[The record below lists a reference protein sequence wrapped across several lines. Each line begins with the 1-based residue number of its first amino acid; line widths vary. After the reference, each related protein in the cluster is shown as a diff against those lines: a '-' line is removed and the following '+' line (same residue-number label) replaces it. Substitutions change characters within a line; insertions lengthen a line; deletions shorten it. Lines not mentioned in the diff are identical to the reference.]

1 VTLERIGRDT
11 APVARKRPK
20 DRTDRIL
27 AAAAQ
32 LFRERG
38 YHAIGIDEIGE
49 AVGITGPA
57 VYRHFDSKE
66 ALLLTAAERAADRVS
81 KALRD
86 AVAEVESPDDEL
98 AALVRA
104 GVSATIDDRDLA
116 AVYVRESRHLESPSA
131 MREIQHANAEMHV
144 KALLRRRPE
153 LTRRQ
158 AGFILQA
165 IVGLASS
172 VLYSPYSPSQVA
184 RARVKDVLTRMGVAA
199 LLAAPAPEVR
209 EPSPP
214 VVDADGSGPTPPVG
228 AHGPHRDGMGPR
240 VRRASRREVIL
251 SAAIR
256 LVHERGYQGVGM
268 DDIGVAAGITGPGIY
283 RHFSS
288 KEEILAAAFN
298 RANEQL
304 AASVS
309 SCLAAA
315 ATAREAIERL
325 VAAYVDITLS
335 NADLIAVYLT
345 ESYALSP
352 ERQAA
357 IRRDQRAYTDE
368 WVALLL
374 EDRPGLS
381 EAEARTMVGG
391 AIGLVNG
398 YAWGDLPLP
407 VGAARP
413 VLVTMTTAALL
424 DA

>member
-1 VTLERIGRDT
+1 VAPEGGSRDT
-11 APVARKRPK
+11 SSVARKRPK

-66 ALLLTAAERAADRVS
+66 ALLLTAAERAAERVS

-86 AVAEVESPDDEL
+86 AVADVSPDDEL

-104 GVSATIDDRDLA
+104 GVSATIEDRDLS
-116 AVYVRESRHLESPSA
+116 AVYVRESRHLERPSA
-131 MREIQHANAEMHV
+131 LAEIQRGNAEMHV
-144 KALLRRRPE
+144 KALLHLRPE

-165 IVGLASS
+165 ILGLASS
-172 VLYSPYSPSQVA
+172 VLYSPYSPSQLGSA
-184 RARVKDVLTRMGVAA
+184 RLEDVLTRMGVAA
-199 LLAAPAPEVR
+199 LLAAPVPDVR
-209 EPSPP
+209 EPSRHAADAAGTASIPP
-214 VVDADGSGPTPPVG
+214 VQADGRGR
-228 AHGPHRDGMGPR
+228 HGNAPR

-256 LVHERGYQGVGM
+256 LFHERGYQGVGI
-268 DDIGVAAGITGPGIY
+268 DDIGLAADITGPGIY
-283 RHFSS
+283 RHFTG
-288 KEEILAAAFN
+288 KEDMLAAAFN

-304 AASVS
+304 AASAS
-309 SCLAAA
+309 NCLAAA

-325 VAAYVDITLS
+325 IAAYVDITLS

-352 ERQAA
+352 ERQTA

-368 WVALLL
+368 WVALLI
-374 EDRPGLS
+374 EERPELS
-381 EAEARTMVGG
+381 EAEARAMVGAAMG
-391 AIGLVNG
+391 VVNG

-407 VGAARP
+407 VAAARP
-413 VLVTMTTAALL
+413 VLVAMATAALF

>member
-1 VTLERIGRDT
+1 MRRT
-11 APVARKRPK
+11 RPK
-20 DRTDRIL
+20 DRTERIL

-57 VYRHFDSKE
+57 VYRHFESKE
-66 ALLLTAAERAADRVS
+66 ALLLTAAERAAERVN

-86 AVAEVESPDDEL
+86 ALADVESPDDEL

-104 GVSATIDDRDLA
+104 GLGATIDDRDLS

-131 MREIQHANAEMHV
+131 MREIHRANAEMHL

-165 IVGLASS
+165 TVGLASS
-172 VLYSPYSPSQVA
+172 VLYSPYSPFQL
-184 RARVKDVLTRMGVAA
+184 ARVRLEDLLTRMGVAA
-199 LLAAPAPEVR
+199 LLAAPVPEVR
-209 EPSPP
+209 APSRP
-214 VVDADGSGPTPPVG
+214 VEADGSASTSQVRGDRPG
-228 AHGPHRDGMGPR
+228 GDGHRPR

-256 LVHERGYQGVGM
+256 LFNERGYQGVGM
-268 DDIGVAAGITGPGIY
+268 DDIGLAADITGPGIY
-283 RHFSS
+283 RHFGG
-288 KEEILAAAFN
+288 KEDILAAAFN

-309 SCLAAA
+309 TCLTAA

-325 VAAYVDITLS
+325 IAAYVDITLS

-368 WVALLL
+368 WVALLI
-374 EDRPGLS
+374 EDRPALS
-381 EAEARTMVGG
+381 EAEARAMVGG
-391 AIGLVNG
+391 AIGVVSG

-407 VGAARP
+407 VAAARP
-413 VLVTMTTAALL
+413 VLVTMATAALF